1 MSEKPIVEVA
11 KELAEAH
18 RKEDPSTRAVFLAED
33 PAEVHLVEVSGSVA
47 TSGEVLPF
55 RFAARPELGVPY
67 ASVVI
72 LLSEE
77 EWDRVER
84 GDLALPPGWGS
95 PSELKKIA

>member
-1 MSEKPIVEVA
+1 MPNAVADVA
-11 KELAEAH
+11 KELADAH
-18 RKEDPSTRAVFLAED
+18 RREDPSTTAVFLAED
-33 PAEVHLVEVSGSVA
+33 AAEVHLVEVSGAVA

-55 RFAARPELGVPY
+55 RFGARPDLDIPY

-77 EWDRVER
+77 EWASVER
-84 GDLALPPGWGS
+84 GELELPPGWGK